1 MSAICYGLIQKLLKI
16 PDFMLKCTLNIQVS
30 VMIREIIRPLTI
42 KDNET
47 LADLSKQG

>member
-1 MSAICYGLIQKLLKI
+1 
-16 PDFMLKCTLNIQVS
+16 MLKCTLNIQVS